1 LLKDNA
7 VWLIWLPSRFSDVIP
22 HSVKD
27 NRFIEVREA
36 TDDDMFVEMAQYA
49 SVCQA

>member
-7 VWLIWLPSRFSDVIP
+7 AWLVWLLSRFSNVIP

-36 TDDDMFVEMAQYA
+36 TDDMFVEMAQFA